1 MKNRLLITIAIGV
14 IVFIVGMGIA
24 NTQGQPDELE
34 YAIYYLSSVI
44 AMSAY
49 WIGSRSE
56 KGNSLA

>member
-34 YAIYYLSSVI
+34 YAIYYLASVR

-56 KGNSLA
+56 K

>member
-24 NTQGQPDELE
+24 NTQGQPDEFE

-44 AMSAY
+44 VFIS
-49 WIGSRSE
+49 SFV
-56 KGNSLA
+56 